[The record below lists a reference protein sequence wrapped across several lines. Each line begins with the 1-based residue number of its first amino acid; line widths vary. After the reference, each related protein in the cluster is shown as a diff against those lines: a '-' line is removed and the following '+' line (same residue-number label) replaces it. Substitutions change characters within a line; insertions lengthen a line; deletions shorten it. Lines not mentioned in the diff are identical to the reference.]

1 LQFEQ
6 FGGLVILLKRIGKL
20 KFWWEM

>member
-6 FGGLVILLKRIGKL
+6 FGGLAILLKRIDKL
-20 KFWWEM
+20 KFWSEV